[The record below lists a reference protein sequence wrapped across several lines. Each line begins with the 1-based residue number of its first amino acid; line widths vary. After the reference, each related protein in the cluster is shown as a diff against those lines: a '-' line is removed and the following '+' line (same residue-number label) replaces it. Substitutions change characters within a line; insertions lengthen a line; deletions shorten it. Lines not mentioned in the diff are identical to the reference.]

1 MQQGDLTFVK
11 KIGIFGGTFDPIHLG
26 HLRAAVEI
34 REGFA
39 LDAVYL
45 IPSATPPH
53 KTRSD
58 ISPPED
64 RLEMVRRGIG
74 NTKGLRVSDIEL
86 KRQGPSYTI
95 DTVCAFRKNLPSN
108 VWLYLIMGLD
118 AFLEISTWKSY
129 EELLHLVPLII
140 INRPD
145 PDGRLHTSI
154 NNAIDTL
161 MARGELKGYTCSM
174 DSPCYTHCE
183 KQPIFTFNVTALD
196 IAASR
201 IRETIRRGGAIDFL
215 VPPGVADFIHEK
227 RLYQ

>member
-1 MQQGDLTFVK
+1 MK
-11 KIGIFGGTFDPIHLG
+11 KIGLFGGTFDPVHLG

-34 REGFA
+34 REGFT
-39 LDAVYL
+39 LDVVYL
-45 IPSATPPH
+45 IPSASPPH
-53 KTRSD
+53 KSRSD

-64 RLEMVRRGIG
+64 RLEMVRRAIA
-74 NTKGLRVSDIEL
+74 NTDGLRVSDLEL

-95 DTVCAFRKNLPSN
+95 DTVCAFRKNLPAS

-129 EELLHLVPLII
+129 EELMHLVPLII
-140 INRPD
+140 INRPN
-145 PDGRLHTSI
+145 PEGRLHISI
-154 NNAIDTL
+154 NHAIDTL
-161 MARGELKGYTCSM
+161 LARGELDGYTCAL

-201 IRETIRRGGAIDFL
+201 IREAVRRGTAIDFL
-215 VPPGVADFIHEK
+215 VTPGVADFIK
-227 RLYQ
+227 AKGLYR